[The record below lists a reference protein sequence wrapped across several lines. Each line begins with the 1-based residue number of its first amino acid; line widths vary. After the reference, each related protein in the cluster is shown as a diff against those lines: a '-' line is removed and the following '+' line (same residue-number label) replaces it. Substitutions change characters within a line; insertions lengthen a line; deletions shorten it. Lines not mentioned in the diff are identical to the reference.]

1 MAHLLFIPNKENSKG
16 ALCHIAADDTKKTQ
30 LAVNEAS
37 FKVLTCTTDEF
48 NKIRHNEADVTYSG
62 NTITVTDINTAS
74 DWTYV
79 ENAEGLQSVI
89 DIQID
94 ACEKFLNS
102 FPNHAWAA
110 DVTTYRNYCTSFDTS
125 SITYPMTKTW
135 ERHLTDS
142 GVSFFSV
149 LELK

>member
-1 MAHLLFIPNKENSKG
+1 MAYLFFSLNKENQKG
-16 ALCHIAADDTKKTQ
+16 ALCNIAANDTKKTE
-30 LAVNEAS
+30 LGLTESAY
-37 FKVLTCTTDEF
+37 KVITCTTDQY
-48 NKIRHNEADVTYSG
+48 NKIRNNEADVTYSG
-62 NTITVTDINTAS
+62 DTITVTDINTAS

-79 ENAEGLQSVI
+79 ENAESLQSII

-94 ACEKFLNS
+94 ACEKFLKV
-102 FPNHAWAA
+102 FPNHPWAA
-110 DVTTYRNYCTSFDTS
+110 DVTTYRDYCTSFDTS